1 MTSLPAPR
9 APAAVAVALFV
20 AICAVY
26 LVLVLKFPLGYIY
39 ATYENLYGEWLQVAQ
54 FAIAMV
60 VSFALVRRAGHPHR
74 AFFGVLGLACFYVV
88 GEEISWGQQV
98 FDWDSPD
105 WFKEKN
111 LQGETNLHNMVTGP
125 YSTALKD
132 VIEYTLA
139 GGLIGYGLI
148 APVLLRV
155 GWGLAHRVERLG
167 LAIPPLY
174 LWPFWTLG
182 AAFEVGYFS
191 FNEAE
196 VAEVLISFAL
206 AALALHHLV
215 VARRGGEPHA
225 PATWGAGTGGALARG
240 LAVAF
245 AVALVGAVGATQAML
260 SNPESARRADK
271 RIGAGIEKFA
281 ERYANRKNYAVANEL
296 FGMALEREPENRA
309 HLRRYARTLRL
320 LDRDDEALEV
330 LNRTLELDKAKLRG
344 KPKSASAHRSL
355 VRTYR
360 LLDED
365 DTAQRHLDA
374 ALRISR
380 QRVKE
385 HPRSPNAHYSLGRAL
400 ELSGEKKEAKAS
412 FKIAQKLAPGTKKFR
427 RAVHRVGKGVDS
439 G

>member
-1 MTSLPAPR
+1 MRPHSR
-9 APAAVAVALFV
+9 APAAVAGGLFV
-20 AICAVY
+20 GICAVY
-26 LVLVLKFPLGYIY
+26 LVLVLKYPMGYIY

-60 VSFALVRRAGHPHR
+60 ASFALLRRRGHAHR
-74 AFFGVLGLACFYVV
+74 AFFGVLGLACLYVV
-88 GEEISWGQQV
+88 GEEISWGQQI
-98 FDWDSPD
+98 FDWESPE

-132 VIEYTLA
+132 AIEYGLA
-139 GGLIGYGLI
+139 AALVGYGLV
-148 APVLLRV
+148 APLLVRFEV
-155 GWGLAHRVERLG
+155 GFATKLERLG
-167 LAIPPLY
+167 LALPPLY

-206 AALALHHLV
+206 AALSLHHLV
-215 VARRGGEPHA
+215 VVRRGGEPHA
-225 PATWGAGTGGALARG
+225 PDTWGDGTAAALAKG
-240 LAVAF
+240 LAGVF
-245 AVALVGAVGATQAML
+245 ALALVLAVGSTQAML
-260 SNPESARRADK
+260 ANPDAAARADK

-281 ERYANRKNYAVANEL
+281 ERYANRENYAVANQL
-296 FGMALEREPENRA
+296 FEMALEREPENRA

-320 LDRDDEALEV
+320 LDREDEALEV
-330 LNRTLELDKAKLRG
+330 LQRTLDLDKEKLRR
-344 KPKSASAHRSL
+344 KPGSASAHRSL

-360 LLDED
+360 LLDQD
-365 DTAQRHLDA
+365 DEAERHLAA
-374 ALRISR
+374 ALRLAKK
-380 QRVKE
+380 RVKD
-385 HPRSPNAHYSLGRAL
+385 HPRSPNAHYSLGRAH
-400 ELSGEKKEAKAS
+400 ELAGDKKEARAS
-412 FKIAQKLAPGTKKFR
+412 FEVAQQLAPGRKKFR